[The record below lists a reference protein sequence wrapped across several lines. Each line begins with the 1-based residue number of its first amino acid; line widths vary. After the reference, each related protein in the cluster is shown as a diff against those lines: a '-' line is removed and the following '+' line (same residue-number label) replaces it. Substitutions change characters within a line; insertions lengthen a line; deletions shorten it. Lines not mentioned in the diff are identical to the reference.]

1 MKEKIPSF
9 YPYVVFVTD
18 LIAINL
24 AFLGVLYLKF
34 DSLAPPH
41 GFEQI
46 YRTLNICVN
55 ITYPLFLLL
64 CGTYRE
70 LYRSSLGYQ
79 MVNVIKAGIWSSL
92 VVAIF
97 VILSHQYG
105 YSRFFIFS
113 YLLMTT
119 VLLPFLRAFHYGMVD
134 FLLKRGIGQRKVLI
148 TGEKDTL
155 LESSI
160 RVRMQPHLGYEL
172 EAVIPP
178 EWNPKGIKDLGL
190 PILETP
196 EALENFIDE
205 KKITHIFIFDP
216 AFDELR
222 YAEVCDVGRRHK
234 IEVRAV
240 PSLNIFPDLRARIHD
255 IMGFPIVVS
264 RPSALEGK
272 EPLVKRVFDG
282 VVAALSLLVT
292 APLFL
297 ALAALIRMSSGAPV
311 FFRQRRVGNGGKMF
325 TMFKFRSMVE
335 EADEQKALLNGMNEA
350 SGPLFKIRNDPRI
363 TATGKILRKFSL
375 DELPQLL
382 NVLRGELSLVGPRPP
397 LPEEAEQYK
406 PWQRRRLT
414 VPQGITGLWQVSGRS
429 RLTFDEMTLLD
440 LYYIDK
446 WSILLDL
453 EILIETVPTILHGD
467 GAF

>member
-1 MKEKIPSF
+1 MRERIPSL
-9 YPYVVFVTD
+9 YPYIVFATD

-34 DSLAPPH
+34 DSLAPPQ
-41 GFEQI
+41 GFEEI
-46 YRTLNICVN
+46 YRTLNLCVN
-55 ITYPLFLLL
+55 ITYPVFLLL
-64 CGTYRE
+64 CGTYRD

-79 MVNVIKAGIWSSL
+79 MANVIKAGLWSSL

-97 VILSHQYG
+97 IILSHEYG

-113 YLLMTT
+113 YLLLTT
-119 VLLPFLRAFHYGMVD
+119 VLLPFLRAFHYGVID
-134 FLLKRGIGQRKVLI
+134 YLLKQGIGLRSVLI
-148 TGEKDTL
+148 TGDKDTL
-155 LESSI
+155 LESAI
-160 RVRMQPHLGYEL
+160 RVRMQPHLGYRL

-196 EALENFIDE
+196 RALDSFIGE

-216 AFDELR
+216 AFDEEK
-222 YAEVCDVGRRHK
+222 YAEICETGRRHK

-240 PSLNIFPDLRARIHD
+240 PSLNIFPDLRTRIHD

-272 EPLVKRVFDG
+272 EPLVKKAFDC
-282 VVAALSLLVT
+282 AAAAISLLVT
-292 APLFL
+292 TPLFL
-297 ALAALIRMSSGAPV
+297 TIAALIRMSAGAPV
-311 FFRQRRVGNGGKMF
+311 FFRQPRVGNGGEMF
-325 TMFKFRSMVE
+325 MMLKFRSMVE
-335 EADEQKALLNGMNEA
+335 EADDRKASLNGMNEA

-363 TATGKILRKFSL
+363 TPVGKILRKFSL

-382 NVLRGELSLVGPRPP
+382 NVLKGELSLVGPRPP
-397 LPEEAEQYK
+397 LPEEARQYK
-406 PWQRRRLT
+406 PWQRRRLS

-440 LYYIDK
+440 LYYIEK
-446 WSILLDL
+446 WSVLLDL